1 MSYDFRASQVKT
13 NKIIASG
20 STGTSA
26 SIIIYGHE
34 CDGDPPNHGNLSPSF
49 LTNSIGSDTFLYISG
64 SEEKR
69 SVFGGGLTLS
79 GTVYALQGLPIGQT
93 GLETYQEGLFED
105 WTGRTTVGAAVREI
119 NNILKALAPPLP
131 PVLDSIGV
139 NQSGQSGKLT
149 IDLTTNTLTSYQPHP
164 EKTLEQTYS
173 LASTTTTKSLGVVAS
188 GLTFTGTI
196 ADDISTGP
204 GAPYAAYAANAFGRA
219 QYGKLIL
226 ILNGSVVREIDLT
239 VAGAVS
245 DAGTG
250 FSLSEAQSVVFSGT
264 GITFDGYKY
273 RTGSWKVVPASQTNG
288 YNSLTV
294 RHEYSHAVIYS
305 TKTIEWFVDE
315 DTTAVA
321 YSNESTR
328 NLIMTGTKYLSGVK
342 YYTGGS
348 FHYVITGSNA
358 YKNTYSTNNITFA
371 QSYGLQSIA
380 ASSFPASAG
389 NQNAPIELLKPV
401 AFETSGIRLID
412 GSVNVRTSIPRVLTS
427 QPTSTSTGAII
438 SNILIDNI
446 PGVATGLVESFTSER
461 YRLPSNLDYSDKTLD
476 TDLWDSTVSITATEA
491 GYSAGYSDG
500 LLVGEGKL
508 KIGSRNYSA
517 ITNGPISNANYS
529 VDMGTGNR
537 TYYRVFVNGVA
548 GCANFI
554 ANLQG
559 SNVSFIS
566 AANSFTATNQMKLEF
581 TAPTQSG
588 WLCAYNDF
596 ISGQYDTGNGGRAA
610 SFGAGR
616 ALNTNWGLTIG
627 IKNIVS
633 SGYRI
638 YIRLTVPYNFIGYL
652 TNISFTFIE

>member
-34 CDGDPPNHGNLSPSF
+34 SDGDPPNQGNLSPSF
-49 LTNSIGSDTFLYISG
+49 LTNSIGPDTFLYISG

-219 QYGKLIL
+219 QYGKLVL

-239 VAGAVS
+239 TAGAVS
-245 DAGTG
+245 DVGTG
-250 FSLSEAQSVVFSGT
+250 FSISAPQSVVFSGT
-264 GITFDGYKY
+264 GIPFDGYKY
-273 RTGSWKVVPASQTNG
+273 RTGSWRVVPANQVNG

-294 RHEYSHAVIYS
+294 RHEYSPTVTYS

-321 YSNESTR
+321 YSNETTR

-427 QPTSTSTGAII
+427 QPTSTSTGAVI

-446 PGVATGLVESFTSER
+446 PGIATDLVESFTSEK
-461 YRLPSNLDYSDKTLD
+461 YRLPSNLIYTDKTLY
-476 TDLWDSTVSITATEA
+476 TDLWDSTALITATGKDQRV
-491 GYSAGYSDG
+491 GYNDG

-508 KIGSRNYSA
+508 KIGSRNYSI
-517 ITNGPISNANYS
+517 ITNGPTSNADYS
-529 VDMGTGNR
+529 VDMGTGDR
-537 TYYRVFVNGVA
+537 TYYRVFANGST

-554 ANLQG
+554 INLQG
-559 SNVSFIS
+559 SSVSFIPV
-566 AANSFTATNQMKLEF
+566 ANSFTATNQMKLEF

-616 ALNTNWGLTIG
+616 ALNANWGLTIG
-627 IKNIVS
+627 TKNIVS

-638 YIRLTVPYNFIGYL
+638 YIKLTVPYNFIGYL